1 MSATKALRDLGLG
14 LWVGGLAAI
23 DFVEA
28 PARFRTEGLDRNQIS
43 AVGRSVFRSYGKYE
57 IGVAAATAALAALA
71 AREDG
76 AEGDRAKPVAALAGA
91 MLALTAVQ
99 QGYLHPKMHDLQA
112 GLDFVNRDDANPGY
126 AAHRKVHGAF
136 MAADGVKFLL
146 GVAATLLRR

>member
-28 PARFRTEGLDRNQIS
+28 PARFRTKGLDRNQIS

-57 IGVAAATAALAALA
+57 IGVAAITAALAALV
-71 AREDG
+71 ARETG
-76 AEGDRAKPVAALAGA
+76 AAGDRARPVAALAGA

-99 QGYLHPKMHDLQA
+99 QAYLHPKMRGLQEQ
-112 GLDFVNRDDANPGY
+112 LSR
-126 AAHRKVHGAF
+126 
-136 MAADGVKFLL
+136 
-146 GVAATLLRR
+146 